1 MTWKRY
7 LKDHKIQGI
16 KFKTVMTEGNP
27 AVEIVKTAADE
38 NGCDSNGHWEK
49 HSEIDIY

>member
-7 LKDHKIQGI
+7 LRSQDSGI

-38 NGCDSNGHWEK
+38 NVDVIVMDRKK
-49 HSEIDIY
+49 HSR